1 MCACLCLRVCA
12 CVLGVCQI
20 MTVARFFG
28 MLHTPVC
35 VRVCVWGRRAPQG
48 CRCRLIDGATFL
60 LPAFRRTNCGRLAQK
75 GQKGLP
81 PAVASVY
88 TDDLLRFSCVH
99 VSVCECVS
107 KILLYLCEIGAPGTH
122 NFEGTRTT
130 APASLSVCAL
140 RL

>member
-1 MCACLCLRVCA
+1 MCACVC
-12 CVLGVCQI
+12 GVGGHPRA
-20 MTVARFFG
+20 TVAV
-28 MLHTPVC
+28 LSN
-35 VRVCVWGRRAPQG
+35 
-48 CRCRLIDGATFL
+48 GATFL

-122 NFEGTRTT
+122 NFEGNRKT
-130 APASLSVCAL
+130 APASL